1 MNKIDLTLI
10 GIIDLLNSY
19 AQYCI
24 SSAQVTKTKRNPVKS
39 GVLQVG
45 KFSKR

>member
-19 AQYCI
+19 TQYYI
-24 SSAQVTKTKRNPVKS
+24 SNAQVTKIKRNPVKS
-39 GVLQVG
+39 GVLQGG